1 MKHLQVTQLI
11 VNDLM
16 LHLLYQP
23 PSAPADSIRNVRYD
37 KVQNITFYV
46 SWEVYQP
53 LHCLILHCFTELLCL
68 ASCLSQSIPIMIL
81 FLLAPFT
88 SWGE

>member
-23 PSAPADSIRNVRYD
+23 PSAPADSILYVRND
-37 KVQNITFYV
+37 KVQNITFDV
-46 SWEVYQP
+46 GWEVYQL
-53 LHCLILHCFTELLCL
+53 LHYLILHCFTELLCL
-68 ASCLSQSIPIMIL
+68 ASCLSQPIPQ
-81 FLLAPFT
+81 
-88 SWGE
+88 S